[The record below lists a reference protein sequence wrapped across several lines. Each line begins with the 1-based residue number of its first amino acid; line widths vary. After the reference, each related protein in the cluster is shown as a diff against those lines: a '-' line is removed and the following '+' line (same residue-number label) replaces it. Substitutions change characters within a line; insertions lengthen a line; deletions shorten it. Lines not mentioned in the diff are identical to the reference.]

1 MKEKKK
7 KNKGIFLYSGP
18 LRVHRLDSSTSSYR
32 YRYRRSLLLLM
43 KHTSLSFIPLFFYAL
58 VVYDIGLQSWW
69 HRRPL
74 KAKTDC
80 PASSDQVLSLYKND
94 PLFLPRPL
102 VSLSHHHHHHC
113 CCCCVYMC
121 GCIYTTPNST
131 HI

>member
-18 LRVHRLDSSTSSYR
+18 LRVHRLDSSTFSYR

-80 PASSDQVLSLYKND
+80 PASSDQVL
-94 PLFLPRPL
+94 
-102 VSLSHHHHHHC
+102 
-113 CCCCVYMC
+113 
-121 GCIYTTPNST
+121 YTTQQST
-131 HI
+131 PGIVLHYKYRIKDKGYGKGGME